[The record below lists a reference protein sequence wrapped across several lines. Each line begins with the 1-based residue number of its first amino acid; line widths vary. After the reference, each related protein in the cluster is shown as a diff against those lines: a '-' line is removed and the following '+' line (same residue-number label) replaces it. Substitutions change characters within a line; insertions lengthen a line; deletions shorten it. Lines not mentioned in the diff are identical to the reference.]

1 MRKIKACHLVTKMLA
16 YSYRQGPGFDS
27 RARQYFFF
35 FSFFF
40 LNFFFSLFFFFFWPL
55 QPQNI
60 KAGSISKAHFLPNSY
75 SKGRPR
81 LFASLEF
88 PKFAWHHHQT
98 LDP

>member
-35 FSFFF
+35 
-40 LNFFFSLFFFFFWPL
+40 LFFWPL

-60 KAGSISKAHFLPNSY
+60 KAGSISKAHFLPNRY

-98 LDP
+98 FDP